1 MSSSLLFA
9 VDGKRCEVAN
19 ADPTLTLVDY
29 LRASGFTG
37 AKVGCGEGG
46 CGACTVTIAQWAG
59 GAAAYKSVNACLL
72 ALCNCDGLSVTTA
85 TGLGNLKKGYH
96 PIQEA
101 LADHNGSQCGFCSPG
116 MVMSLFGK
124 LSASK
129 GPNCPDAKEIE
140 SCMDGN
146 LCRCT
151 GFRPIISAFQSF
163 AGVPKDSVAGEAFAP
178 FPDFLKGRTE
188 ESASTT
194 RRFAGSGKT
203 WLSPGTLAELQ
214 AIIST
219 NADQPGKVMSLVCGH
234 TAKGIYK
241 DEHLVD
247 IFVDV
252 SRVPDLSGVTVSA
265 GGIELGAA
273 TTWGSLID
281 VLGDADK
288 GSPETAALPVLREH
302 CQKVA
307 GHSLRNLGTIG
318 GNLSMTKKKGFQ
330 SDLATIL
337 TGVGATVTV
346 VDVATTVVPLDEFF
360 SESYALPSSA
370 ILTKVNVPFLTA
382 GEVFKSY
389 RTAIR
394 PINAHALTNAAFTVK
409 AEGGTIKSARLVF
422 GAMESR
428 KVGGPIRASK
438 AESAMVGQA
447 VGDAS
452 LQAAQQALVTEPW
465 WPEDEFERH
474 LCLSYLYKMF
484 HTIAGSAPEK
494 APPLGVS
501 LSSERP
507 ATKGTQAVLWAE
519 GLATQRPIGEG
530 FPKTSSKLQAAGEQ
544 TYTDDLPQPERLL
557 NACYVTIPRAMAV
570 FTDADLSQA
579 EKMPG
584 YVGFVG
590 AEDIP
595 GANVC
600 ELSQSHKM
608 LVPRGTPS
616 QFAGQPCLMIVADTF
631 KHAQAAAKAVV
642 LKLDIHEEAPLL
654 TVEACLEKQKKYDA
668 VEGETKKA
676 VRSSKKVTR
685 GDAAAAFAS
694 ATHKVSGEIQSDS
707 QKAFAMEPST
717 AMAIP
722 GEDSTITVWGT
733 FQVTS
738 WAHGMAAAVTG
749 LPKHKILMNATHMGG
764 GFGGKLMKSLHTVCA
779 ASVAA
784 VKFGVPVKLLMDRNI
799 ETAMCGGRL
808 PMTMKY
814 DAGFDDTGK
823 ITAVKVKCYA
833 DEGQGDGAAGFSAR
847 IAVENME
854 QIYGLPNTDLETL
867 LCTTNKPGN
876 TAIRGPGEPQS
887 VFLMESIIEHVAA
900 ELGKNPQEV
909 REVNIFTDLAARE
922 KVAANPTSP
931 EVDQYS
937 SLFALGTDCT
947 GKKFK
952 GFPAVGIWMSLK
964 GKADFDGKT
973 AAAAAFN
980 SQQQWRKRGVSM
992 TPVKYNV
999 DRRAQQCHVCL
1010 YDDGSVL
1017 ITQDGSE
1024 IGQGL
1029 HTKIKQYAAYHL
1041 SQIVPGFTVGIEK
1054 IRVGP
1059 MGSDKVA
1066 HGSLTGGSV
1075 TSEGVCEAVRDAI
1088 EKIAANLQPTRE
1100 KMVADGKEIKSLAA
1114 LAGAASGSAELQASG
1129 KNYRFDDGGSY
1140 HIYGACVSEVE
1151 LDVLTG
1157 ETTILSSSI
1166 LYDCGKSLNPIID
1179 LGQCEGAFLMGVGFF
1194 LRERRL
1200 QNPETGKE
1208 ASDGTWEYK
1217 IPCFQDVP
1225 LEFNVEFFPRA
1236 FDEGIVG
1243 SKASGEPPIV
1253 LATSV
1258 FCAVRQAVTAAREQ
1272 NGKKGHFRMNAPCT
1286 PRDIALLIGAAS
1298 EKMNM

>member
-1 MSSSLLFA
+1 MSSLLFA
-9 VDGKRCEVAN
+9 VDGKRCEVEN
-19 ADPTLTLVDY
+19 ADPTMTLSDY
-29 LRASGFTG
+29 LRTNGFTG
-37 AKVGCGEGG
+37 VKVGCGEGG
-46 CGACTVTIAQWAG
+46 CGACTVTVAQWAG
-59 GAAAYKSVNACLL
+59 GVPAYKSVNACLL
-72 ALCNCDGLSVTTA
+72 AMCSCDGLSVTTA
-85 TGLGNLKKGYH
+85 TGLGNVKKGYH

-140 SCMDGN
+140 SCIDGN

-151 GFRPIISAFQSF
+151 GFRPIIAAFQSF

-178 FPDFLKGRTE
+178 FPDFLKGRAE
-188 ESASTT
+188 ENASAT
-194 RRFAGSGKT
+194 RTYTGSGKV
-203 WLSPGTLAELQ
+203 WLSPGTLSELQ
-214 AIIST
+214 AIISA
-219 NADQPGKVMSLVCGH
+219 NAGQPGKVVSLVCGH
-234 TAKGIYK
+234 TAKGVYK

-247 IFVDV
+247 VFVDV
-252 SRVPDLSGVTVSA
+252 SRVPDLSGVTVSE

-273 TTWGSLID
+273 TTWASLIA

-288 GSPETAALPVLREH
+288 GSPETAALLVLREH

-307 GHSLRNLGTIG
+307 GHSVRNLGTIG
-318 GNLSMTKKKGFQ
+318 GNLAMTKKKGFQ

-337 TGVGATVTV
+337 TGVGATITV
-346 VDVATTVVPLDEFF
+346 VDAATTVVPLDEFF
-360 SESYALPSSA
+360 SEGYALPSSA
-370 ILTKVNVPFLTA
+370 VLTKVNVPFLAA

-394 PINAHALTNAAFTVK
+394 PINAHALTNAAFTIK
-409 AEGGTIKSARLVF
+409 AEGGTIKSARLIF

-428 KVGGPIRASK
+428 PFGGPVRASK

-465 WPEDEFERH
+465 WPEDELERH

-484 HTIAGSAPEK
+484 HTVAGSAPEK

-519 GLATQRPIGEG
+519 PTLKPIGEG
-530 FPKTSSKLQAAGEQ
+530 MPKTSSKLQAAGEQ
-544 TYTDDLPQPERLL
+544 TYTDDLPVPEQCLH
-557 NACYVTIPRAMAV
+557 ACYVAIPRAMAV
-570 FTDADLSQA
+570 FLDADLSQA

-584 YVGFVG
+584 YAGFVG

-595 GANVC
+595 GGNVC
-600 ELSQSHKM
+600 ELSQSHR
-608 LVPRGTPS
+608 LLLPRGTPS
-616 QFAGQPCLMIVADTF
+616 QYAGQPCLMILADTSR
-631 KHAQAAAKAVV
+631 HAEAAAKAVV
-642 LKLDIHEEAPLL
+642 LKFDIHEDAPLL
-654 TVEACLEKQKKYDA
+654 TVDACVEAQKKYDA
-668 VEGETKKA
+668 VEGEKRRA
-676 VRSSKKVTR
+676 VRSSKKITR
-685 GDAAAAFAS
+685 GDAAVALAS
-694 ATHKVSGEIQSDS
+694 ATHKVSGECQSDS
-707 QKAFAMEPST
+707 QKAFAMEPSV

-722 GEDSTITVWGT
+722 GEDSTLTIWGT

-738 WAHGMAAAVTG
+738 WAHGMASSVTG
-749 LPKHKILMNATHMGG
+749 LPKHKIVMNATHMGG

-779 ASVAA
+779 VAVAA
-784 VKFGVPVKLLMDRNI
+784 VKFGVPVKLLMNRNI
-799 ETAMCGGRL
+799 ETALAGGRL
-808 PMTMKY
+808 PVKMKY
-814 DAGFDDTGK
+814 EAGYDDAGR
-823 ITAVKVKCYA
+823 ITAVKVQCYA
-833 DEGQGDGAAGFSAR
+833 DEGQGDGAAAFSANT
-847 IAVENME
+847 AVQNME
-854 QIYGLPNTDLETL
+854 QIYGLPNMDIEAF
-867 LCTTNKPGN
+867 LCTTHKPGN

-887 VFLMESIIEHVAA
+887 TMMMETIIEHVAA

-909 REVNIFTDLAARE
+909 REVNIFTDMADRA
-922 KVAANPTSP
+922 KVAADPTSP
-931 EVDQYS
+931 DVDQYS
-937 SLFALGTDCT
+937 SLKALGKDCA
-947 GKKFK
+947 GKEFK
-952 GFPAVGIWMSLK
+952 DFPAVGIWMSLK
-964 GKADFDGKT
+964 QKADFDGKT

-992 TPVKYNV
+992 TPVKYALS
-999 DRRAQQCHVCL
+999 RRAQQCHVCL

-1029 HTKIKQYAAYHL
+1029 HTKVKQYAAYHL
-1041 SQIVPGFTVGIEK
+1041 SQIVEGCTVGIDK
-1054 IRVGP
+1054 VRVGP

-1066 HGSLTGGSV
+1066 HGSLTGGST

-1088 EKIAANLQPTRE
+1088 EKIAANLQPTRA
-1100 KMVADGKEIKSLAA
+1100 KMEADGKEIKTLAA

-1129 KNYRFDDGGSY
+1129 KNKRFEGTDGEY
-1140 HIYGACVSEVE
+1140 HVYGACLSEVE
-1151 LDVLTG
+1151 LDMLTG
-1157 ETTILSSSI
+1157 ETVILSSSI

-1179 LGQCEGAFLMGVGFF
+1179 LGQCEGAFMMGVGFF

-1200 QNPETGKE
+1200 QNSETGKE

-1225 LEFNVEFFPRA
+1225 LEFNVDFFPRA
-1236 FDEGIVG
+1236 FESGIVS
-1243 SKASGEPPIV
+1243 SKASGEPPLV
-1253 LATSV
+1253 LASSV
-1258 FCAVRQAVTAAREQ
+1258 WCAVRQAVAAAREQ
-1272 NGKKGHFRMNAPCT
+1272 TGKGKGHFQMNAPCT

-1298 EKMNM
+1298 DKMQM